1 MGKLAKWYLTRLR
14 MLAEGPQ
21 VYVVTDTLNPP
32 LAKRGL
38 IVPTGRAVDH
48 HRREY
53 EITDAGRAVL
63 AEQFNS
69 DAAQKR

>member
-1 MGKLAKWYLTRLR
+1 MSDLAKWYLTRLR

-38 IVPTGRAVDH
+38 IVQTGREVGH

-53 EITDAGRAVL
+53 EITDAGRTVL
-63 AEQFNS
+63 FEQVGNAS
-69 DAAQKR
+69 ARQR